1 MIPCTL
7 LCKFTA
13 SFVMKHSAH
22 LIIKIEGGSFSL
34 YLVRWFIMVLVRIAD
49 LGVKQKTSCLIS
61 GQSVK
66 PEKPYHF

>member
-1 MIPCTL
+1 
-7 LCKFTA
+7 
-13 SFVMKHSAH
+13 
-22 LIIKIEGGSFSL
+22 
-34 YLVRWFIMVLVRIAD
+34 MVLVRIAD